1 MEVNNMRRND
11 NTSVKVL
18 KKHENKMTGIRVELN
33 QKMTMAGKII
43 HAVVITDMASG
54 KHKRIYVHNSL
65 GWALKRYKAA
75 LA

>member
-1 MEVNNMRRND
+1 MKRNN

-43 HAVVITDMASG
+43 HAVVITDMETG
-54 KHKRIYVHNSL
+54 KHKRIYVHNTL
-65 GWALKRYKAA
+65 GWALKRYNAA
-75 LA
+75 VA

>member
-1 MEVNNMRRND
+1 MVRND

-18 KKHENKMTGIRVELN
+18 KKHENTLTAVRVELN
-33 QKMTMAGKII
+33 QKMTMSGKII
-43 HAVVITDMASG
+43 HAVVITDMETG

-65 GWALKRYKAA
+65 GWALKRYRAA

>member
-1 MEVNNMRRND
+1 MMRND

-18 KKHENKMTGIRVELN
+18 KKHENNMTGIRVELT

-43 HAVVITDMASG
+43 HAVVITDMETG
-54 KHKRIYVHNSL
+54 KHKRIYVHNTI
-65 GWALKRYKAA
+65 GYAFKRFKAA

>member
-1 MEVNNMRRND
+1 MKRNN

-43 HAVVITDMASG
+43 HAVVITDMETG
-54 KHKRIYVHNSL
+54 KHKRIYVHNTL
-65 GWALKRYKAA
+65 GYAFKRYTAA

>member
-1 MEVNNMRRND
+1 MMRNN

-18 KKHENKMTGIRVELN
+18 KKHENKMTGIRVELT

-43 HAVVITDMASG
+43 HAVVITDMETG
-54 KHKRIYVHNSL
+54 KHKRIYVHNTL
-65 GWALKRYKAA
+65 GYAFKRYKAA

>member
-1 MEVNNMRRND
+1 MMRND

-43 HAVVITDMASG
+43 HAVVITDMETG
-54 KHKRIYVHNSL
+54 KHKRIYVHNTL
-65 GWALKRYKAA
+65 GWALKRYNAA
-75 LA
+75 IA